1 MLHKKWN
8 SAETIMTRWH
18 QACKVTQDAV
28 NSIITYDA
36 HTQTHTDTHSQSVQ
50 PVGMWLRTDVFRTSS
65 GCSFP
70 RIPSVGERAH
80 SASNMVRSIENKLP
94 ANKTCLS
101 QSKKR
106 QEAFQVI
113 SRWCTITAFSRA
125 TGSMAGMSCKCVEFD
140 GQKSARIKLSVH
152 QLACAGGMLEL
163 NWYCLCSA

>member
-1 MLHKKWN
+1 MLLHKKWN
-8 SAETIMTRWH
+8 STETITTRWH

-28 NSIITYDA
+28 NSEITYDA

-50 PVGMWLRTDVFRTSS
+50 PVGMWLSTDVFRTSS

-101 QSKKR
+101 QSKNGRGVFRSSHTDALLLPSEGPPDPWPVK
-106 QEAFQVI
+106 AAKV
-113 SRWCTITAFSRA
+113 WNL
-125 TGSMAGMSCKCVEFD
+125 MLKN
-140 GQKSARIKLSVH
+140 
-152 QLACAGGMLEL
+152 QLE
-163 NWYCLCSA
+163 